1 MPIVQLMLMIYR
13 THKLVKESDPSGSK
27 YINDYE
33 VLHRLG
39 SGAHGTVKLGQNID
53 TGQKVAIKI
62 VRRYPKKGRLG
73 KQESPEDKVKKEV
86 AVLKKARHPHVV
98 SLLEVIDD
106 PEFGKVYL
114 ILEYVERGEIIWRK
128 QTDKEI
134 AIFEMNRARREMS
147 GSVDEELER
156 FELNRFNYAL
166 WEKHLE
172 KERTARSLTLE
183 LGLDDPV
190 DQMHLVTVS
199 RYSDPRDFHREEGTE
214 KHPSWTSRQAPRPFS
229 TANEDTIAT
238 HVAQDHSRGS
248 TPNMDFSTANST
260 GGSLYESYN
269 DDTTWPPEN
278 NVSFQT
284 ILDGLGHDDTEWAP
298 EEEEYKYVPC
308 LTLTEARDVFKDTV
322 LGLEYLHFHGII
334 HRDIKPANLLW
345 THGYRIK
352 ISDFGVS
359 YLSKATEEGKEP
371 EQPDVLA
378 AGDPAELAKTVGTP
392 AFYAPELCNPDL
404 FDTDKDTIRPQITGQ
419 IDVWALGVTLYAMI
433 YGRLPFFDK
442 NEFAMYEKIAWL
454 EVFIPSK
461 RLKGVEDVARVPMN
475 NSKRE
480 DYVVEYEQV
489 DDELRDLLRRLLHKD
504 PARRITLK
512 EVKHHPW
519 VLHGVAD
526 RVAWIDSTDP
536 SLKGK
541 VKKIEISSED
551 VQDAVANLS
560 VMDRFR
566 SGIRRFASVVRGRD
580 SRNRGESATKNRG
593 TSTRSSSRTSHR
605 DRETRRFSLR
615 GDEFISA
622 LRASRDSTID
632 HPLSQSTLVS
642 PLAEEDPSDF
652 ITPIPHLDPRSYAS
666 STSPSQVSQR
676 PGSTGRTTSVADSVM
691 TIRAGISPKGSDG
704 GSTSWAGQEV
714 QPPALADS
722 AGSSS
727 SSFSRLLGGTREAG
741 RRLASRVR
749 SREPGMSSRG
759 NSSLSSR
766 ASSADNLSSNLEDHH
781 VSPSLALSPATAAGH
796 FNPPAVLQE
805 GPTVEP
811 ISPNIWTTTRQ
822 SSAESLRRPLSRQL
836 TETIARRRANTT
848 NWYPSSPDGQV
859 FSLQRQPSPYDAGGI
874 WSSEDPPTSGISE
887 QFSITRSASTA
898 SRASLPPLLFSSAQ
912 ATSKDQE
919 AMRSLMTTGDT
930 ITPATMRR
938 YRARGARPLEADDT
952 GYSADGDND
961 NDDDNDGES
970 DDEGIIMAS
979 GENKGKQQEEG
990 IDQ

>member
-1 MPIVQLMLMIYR
+1 MIHR
-13 THKLVKESDPSGSK
+13 THKLIKESDASGSK

-33 VLHRLG
+33 VFHRLG
-39 SGAHGTVKLGQNID
+39 SGAHGTVKLGQNIG

-73 KQESPEDKVKKEV
+73 KQESPEDKVKKEI

-106 PEFGKVYL
+106 PEYGKVYL

-128 QTDKEI
+128 QTDKQLS
-134 AIFEMNRARREMS
+134 IFEMHRARREIA
-147 GSVDEELER
+147 GNINEDFEEI
-156 FELNRFNYAL
+156 ELTRINHVL

-172 KERTARSLTLE
+172 KEREARTLTMEFGLE
-183 LGLDDPV
+183 DPV

-199 RYSDPRDFHREEGTE
+199 RYPDFHDSRREEGNERDHSSTRE
-214 KHPSWTSRQAPRPFS
+214 EATRPFS
-229 TANEDTIAT
+229 TTNEEVSNANITGDI
-238 HVAQDHSRGS
+238 VGGS
-248 TPNMDFSTANST
+248 SSANSIHSMNISAENSLS
-260 GGSLYESYN
+260 GSMYGSYA
-269 DDTTWPPEN
+269 DDSAWPQEN
-278 NVSFQT
+278 NVSFAT
-284 ILDGLGHDDTEWAP
+284 IMAGLGHDSTEWTP

-308 LTLTEARDVFKDTV
+308 LTLSEARDVFKDTV
-322 LGLEYLHFHGII
+322 LGLEYLHFHGVI

-392 AFYAPELCNPDL
+392 AFYAPELCSPDL
-404 FDTDKDTIRPQITGQ
+404 FDTEKCAVRPQITGQ

-442 NEFAMYEKIAWL
+442 NEFAMYEKIAWH

-461 RLKGVEDVARVPMN
+461 RLKGVEDVPRVPMN
-475 NSKRE
+475 SNKRE
-480 DYVVEYEQV
+480 DYVAEYELV
-489 DDELRDLLRRLLHKD
+489 DDELRDLLKRLLHKD
-504 PARRITLK
+504 PTQRITLK

-519 VLHGVAD
+519 ILRGVTD
-526 RVAWIDSTDP
+526 RTAWLDSTDP

-580 SRNRGESATKNRG
+580 SRKRGESSTKERA

-605 DRETRRFSLR
+605 NRESRRFSLR

-622 LRASRDSTID
+622 LRASRDSTTE

-642 PLAEEDPSDF
+642 PLTEEDPSDF
-652 ITPIPHLDPRSYAS
+652 ITPIPHLDPRTATS
-666 STSPSQVSQR
+666 SASPSQAIQR
-676 PGSTGRTTSVADSVM
+676 PGSTGRTTSVADSIM
-691 TIRAGISPKGSDG
+691 TIRASMS
-704 GSTSWAGQEV
+704 SRAGESGV
-714 QPPALADS
+714 LARAGPENTYPSVADS

-727 SSFSRLLGGTREAG
+727 SSFSRLLGGTRDAG

-749 SREPGMSSRG
+749 SREPGRSSRD

-766 ASSADNLSSNLEDHH
+766 ASSADNLSSQFEDHH

-805 GPTVEP
+805 APYVEP
-811 ISPNIWTTTRQ
+811 SSSNPWTTTRQ

-848 NWYPSSPDGQV
+848 NYYPSSPEGQA
-859 FSLQRQPSPYDAGGI
+859 FPLQRQPSPYDAAGI
-874 WSSEDPPTSGISE
+874 WSSEDPPTSEISE
-887 QFSITRSASTA
+887 QFSITRSASAA
-898 SRASLPPLLFSSAQ
+898 SRASSPPIVGPSLS
-912 ATSKDQE
+912 DPPDPEPE
-919 AMRSLMTTGDT
+919 APRSLMATGET
-930 ITPATMRR
+930 ITPAVMWRH
-938 YRARGARPLEADDT
+938 RAQGTQPPEPDDT
-952 GYSADGDND
+952 GYNADGDND
-961 NDDDNDGES
+961 NDEDGES
-970 DDEGIIMAS
+970 DDEGIVMAG
-979 GENKGKQQEEG
+979 GERKRKR
-990 IDQ
+990 